1 LESSKIKPS
10 RTPDTTTT
18 MRSSSRPVLPTTTTT
33 TTFLLLILAI
43 VASRSTLQASHDAN
57 ATAGSSCLP
66 REREALL
73 AFKQGITGDPAGRL
87 ASWGGLG
94 GDEDCCR
101 WTGVRCS
108 NRTGTGHLVVVAIRL
123 AGNQLDAIFN
133 HMALS
138 GQISPSVVSLHQLEH
153 LDLSMNN
160 ISWPAGEE
168 C

>member
-1 LESSKIKPS
+1 MRPS
-10 RTPDTTTT
+10 T
-18 MRSSSRPVLPTTTTT
+18 MLLLLLLATVTSSSSSFTITTHQSQRQ
-33 TTFLLLILAI
+33 A
-43 VASRSTLQASHDAN
+43 ARNHHRANST
-57 ATAGSSCLP
+57 GSCLP
-66 REREALL
+66 QERDALL

-138 GQISPSVVSLHQLEH
+138 GQISPSGVSLHHLHHLEH

-160 ISWPAGEE
+160 ISGPAGEE